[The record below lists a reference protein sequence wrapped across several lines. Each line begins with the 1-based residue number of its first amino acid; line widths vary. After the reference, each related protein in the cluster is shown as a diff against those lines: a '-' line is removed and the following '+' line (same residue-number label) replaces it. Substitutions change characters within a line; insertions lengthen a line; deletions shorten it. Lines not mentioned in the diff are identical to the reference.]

1 MRLTRYKNLML
12 MLYKTSVLVVVEV
25 KGREGSESSPWKM
38 EQLSNTR
45 DSMPEEIKGRE

>member
-1 MRLTRYKNLML
+1 MKLTRYKNLML

-25 KGREGSESSPWKM
+25 KGREGSESRKG

-45 DSMPEEIKGRE
+45 DSMPEEIKGRK